1 MSQHTFGRPALA
13 IAILLLLTAVPETA
27 DAQFGRLK
35 KLKNAVNPD
44 SATKA
49 EAAKA
54 DSIAIAAKL
63 AVGDT
68 TPIPR
73 SRFSRAVTASRAG
86 AEKFEQVTG
95 VSAKDAAL
103 AASGVGATGLVAKK
117 LGVDPKAI
125 LAKKLG
131 VDPTSI
137 GTNAIEKAL
146 EQRSLSKAGIKA
158 SIMEGAL
165 NKVGGAGLQSKA
177 GIKASIMEGALNKV
191 GGAGMQSKLG
201 NVAAGAGMV
210 QGLPDMAELV
220 KMQQAAMKNAAKQSG
235 AGLKGQSVMGF
246 SEADVRA
253 LAVFQQEMMQVAM
266 AAAGGNAAAQARLNR
281 WEGIALKYQPEMERI
296 SRSAGPGDLKALQ
309 RLQEIQFLML
319 KEWAA
324 TR

>member
-1 MSQHTFGRPALA
+1 MTQHTVGRPALA
-13 IAILLLLTAVPETA
+13 IAILLLLTAVPDTA

-35 KLKNAVNPD
+35 KLKNAISPD
-44 SATKA
+44 SAAKA
-49 EAAKA
+49 EAVKA
-54 DSIAIAAKL
+54 DSVAIAAKL

-68 TPIPR
+68 TPLQR

-86 AEKFEQVTG
+86 AEKFEKVTG

-117 LGVDPKAI
+117 LGVDPNAI

-137 GTNAIEKAL
+137 GANAIEKAL
-146 EQRSLSKAGIKA
+146 EKRSLSKAGIMESALKKA
-158 SIMEGAL
+158 
-165 NKVGGAGLQSKA
+165 GGAGLQSKVA
-177 GIKASIMEGALNKV
+177 NA
-191 GGAGMQSKLG
+191 
-201 NVAAGAGMV
+201 AAGAGMV

-220 KMQQAAMKNAAKQSG
+220 KMQQAALKNAAKQSG
-235 AGLKGQSVMGF
+235 DLKGLSVPGF

-281 WEGIALKYQPEMERI
+281 WEGISLKYQPEMLRI
-296 SRSAGPGDLKALQ
+296 SQSAGPGDLKALQ

-319 KEWAA
+319 KEWA
-324 TR
+324 RSK

>member
-35 KLKNAVNPD
+35 KLKSAVSPD
-44 SATKA
+44 SAEKA

-73 SRFSRAVTASRAG
+73 SRFSRAVAASRAG
-86 AEKFEQVTG
+86 AEKFEKVTG

-117 LGVDPKAI
+117 LGVDPQAI

-137 GTNAIEKAL
+137 GANAIEKAL
-146 EQRSLSKAGIKA
+146 EKRSLSKAGI
-158 SIMEGAL
+158 MEGAL
-165 NKVGGAGLQSKA
+165 KKAGGAGLQSK
-177 GIKASIMEGALNKV
+177 
-191 GGAGMQSKLG
+191 LG
-201 NVAAGAGMV
+201 NAAAGAGMV

-220 KMQQAAMKNAAKQSG
+220 KMQQAALKNAAKQSG
-235 AGLKGQSVMGF
+235 AQLKGQSVMGF
-246 SEADVRA
+246 NEADVRA
-253 LAVFQQEMMQVAM
+253 MAVFQQEMMQVAM

-281 WEGIALKYQPEMERI
+281 WEGIALKYQPEMLRL
-296 SRSAGPGDLKALQ
+296 SQAAGPGDLKALQ

-319 KEWAA
+319 KEWAG